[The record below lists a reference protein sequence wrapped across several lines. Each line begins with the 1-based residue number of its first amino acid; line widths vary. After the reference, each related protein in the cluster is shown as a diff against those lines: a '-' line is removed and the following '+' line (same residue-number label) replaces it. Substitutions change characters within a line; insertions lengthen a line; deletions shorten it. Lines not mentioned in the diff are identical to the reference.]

1 MQNAMI
7 CALAKRSYLQFVT
20 CSSYSHRISNMGKC
34 YLPSVFL
41 VNNSRLSKSKLLRVL
56 FLRRVG
62 STFVIER
69 QQCVVRLSGYE

>member
-1 MQNAMI
+1 
-7 CALAKRSYLQFVT
+7 
-20 CSSYSHRISNMGKC
+20 MGKC